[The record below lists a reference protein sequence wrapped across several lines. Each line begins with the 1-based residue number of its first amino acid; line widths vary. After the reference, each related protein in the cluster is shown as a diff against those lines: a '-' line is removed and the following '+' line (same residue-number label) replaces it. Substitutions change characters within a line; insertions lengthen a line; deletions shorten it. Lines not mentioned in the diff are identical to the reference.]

1 LDRKKDN
8 KERRQSAGFNNLREL
23 KMNILIT
30 GGTGFV
36 GENLTKV
43 LHENNHHTYVLT
55 RSPDSKTNTAHS
67 TFISYDYPVEQLPKI
82 HAIVN
87 LAGES
92 IFGYWTKKKKASII
106 TSRIQITR
114 RLIEMVQRMD
124 EKPEVLING
133 SAVGFYGIS
142 EDLIFTEKTKQAGSD
157 FLAKVAV
164 EWEDVA
170 RRVEKFGIRTVFTR
184 FGVILGNGGAL
195 PFMRLPVK
203 LFAGG
208 KIGNGQQ
215 WLTWVHI
222 KDVVRLIQFC
232 IENNS
237 IEGPVNVT
245 APNPKRNKDFMKT
258 MTEVLHRPYWF
269 TTPSMFIKLATGE
282 MSQLITE
289 GQYVLP
295 QKAMDHNFEFAYP
308 ELRGALEE
316 IEEGEK

>member
-1 LDRKKDN
+1 
-8 KERRQSAGFNNLREL
+8 
-23 KMNILIT
+23 MNVLIT

-36 GENLTKV
+36 GENLTKAF
-43 LHENNHHTYVLT
+43 HQNNHHTYVLT
-55 RSPDSKTNTAHS
+55 RSPDSSTNTAHS
-67 TFISYDYPVEQLPKI
+67 TFIGYDYPVEQLPRI

-92 IFGYWTKKKKASII
+92 IFGYWTKRKKESIL

-114 RLIEMVQRMD
+114 KLIEMVQRMNEMPD
-124 EKPEVLING
+124 VLVNG

-142 EDLIFTEKTKQAGSD
+142 EDLIFTEKTNRSGND

-164 EWEDVA
+164 EWENMA
-170 RRVEKFGIRTVFTR
+170 KRMEKLGVRTVYTR

-215 WLTWVHI
+215 WLSWVHI
-222 KDVVRLIQFC
+222 RDVVRLIQFC
-232 IENNS
+232 IENES

-258 MTEVLHRPYWF
+258 MAGVLHRPYWLPA
-269 TTPSMFIKLATGE
+269 PSLIIAMAAGE

-295 QKAMDHNFEFAYP
+295 QKALDLNFEFAYP
-308 ELRGALEE
+308 ELRGALEN
-316 IEEGEK
+316 IEEKT

>member
-1 LDRKKDN
+1 
-8 KERRQSAGFNNLREL
+8 
-23 KMNILIT
+23 MNILIT

-36 GENLTKV
+36 GENLTKE

-55 RSPDSKTNTAHS
+55 RSPESRENTEHS
-67 TFISYDYPVEQLPKI
+67 TFISYGYPVEKLPKI
-82 HAIVN
+82 HAVVN

-92 IFGYWTKKKKASII
+92 IFGYWTKRKKDLII

-114 RLIEMVQRMD
+114 KLIEMVRQMND
-124 EKPEVLING
+124 KPEVFING
-133 SAVGFYGIS
+133 SAVGFYGMS
-142 EDLIFTEKTKQAGSD
+142 EDLIFTEKTRQAGND

-164 EWEDVA
+164 EWESMA
-170 RRVEKFGIRTVFTR
+170 RQAEELGIRTVYTR

-195 PFMRLPVK
+195 PLMRLPVK
-203 LFAGG
+203 MFAGG

-215 WLTWVHI
+215 WLTWVHV

-232 IENNS
+232 MENES

-269 TTPSMFIKLATGE
+269 TTPSMFIRLATGE
-282 MSQLITE
+282 MSQLITK

-295 QKAMDHNFEFAYP
+295 KKALDHHFTFAHP
-308 ELRGALEE
+308 ELREALEE
-316 IEEGEK
+316 IEGNNQTPKSKVFVR